1 MSSIKKNNILNNKN
15 KKKDIDINKT
25 TRRYKQVVEPRLE
38 EITSWARDG
47 VTEAEMA
54 KRLGISYSSFKN
66 YKNINLS
73 FLSAL
78 KKSKEHYDNQ
88 VVEALHKNTLGG
100 IVELKVPIK
109 IKKTFFNEHGKKERE
124 EEEIIYATTQE
135 YVKPDTMAQIYWLN
149 NRQAQKWKNKPI
161 SEEKEHPEE
170 KLNELIL
177 SLDNHVQTYVGKD
190 NKNDGDK

>member
-1 MSSIKKNNILNNKN
+1 MSKDNIKKNNNINN
-15 KKKDIDINKT
+15 NKT
-25 TRRYKQVVEPRLE
+25 TRRYKQLVEPRLE

-54 KRLGISYSSFKN
+54 ERLGISYSSFKN

-88 VVEALHKNTLGG
+88 VIEALHKNTLGG

-109 IKKTFFNEHGKKERE
+109 IKKTFFNEYGKKERE

-135 YVKPDTMAQIYWLN
+135 YIKPDTMAQIYWLN

-161 SEEKEHPEE
+161 SEEKEDSEE
-170 KLNELIL
+170 KLDELIT
-177 SLDNHVQTYVGKD
+177 SLDNHVKTHVGKD